1 MSEKLKSPVK
11 YYGGKGNGVREII
24 HAHFPPNYSYDIYL
38 EPFGGSASV
47 LLLKEQSGIEIYND
61 LESNAYSLFK
71 VISDKTLFPAFKEKC
86 DLALYSRQLWNEYKQ
101 DLKGDI
107 TLLDRAFK
115 YFYVNRTSFNGH
127 GGFSV
132 STSIRRNM
140 SKSTSD
146 FLSTIDGLRQ
156 LHNRLSS
163 VVIEN
168 TDGIE
173 LIKKWDKD
181 RVFMYLDPPYHAI
194 TRSSARYT
202 IDMNDAQQKELIDT
216 LLGFKKTKVLISG
229 YDCVEYKRLTDNGW
243 EMTEFKVNTQD
254 TKQKP
259 KTKTEFLWKNYKINE
274 LKEGLLWET

>member
-1 MSEKLKSPVK
+1 MSKRLNSPVK
-11 YYGGKGNGVREII
+11 YYGGKGNGVREVIYG
-24 HAHFPPNYSYDIYL
+24 HFPSKASYDMYL

-47 LLLKEQSGIEIYND
+47 LLLKEQLGIEIYND
-61 LESNAYSLFK
+61 LESNVYSLFK
-71 VISDKTLFPAFKEKC
+71 VLSDKTLFPAFKEKC

-107 TLLDRAFK
+107 SLLDRAFK

-146 FLSTIDGLRQ
+146 MLSTVDGLKQ
-156 LHNRLSS
+156 LHNRLST
-163 VVIEN
+163 VIIEN

-173 LIKKWDKD
+173 LIKKWDKE
-181 RVFMYLDPPYHAI
+181 RVFMYLDPPYHTS
-194 TRSSARYT
+194 TRTSARYI
-202 IDMNDAQQKELIDT
+202 IDMNDKQQKELIDT
-216 LLGFKKTKVLISG
+216 LLAFKKATVLLSG
-229 YDCVEYKRLTDNGW
+229 YDCGEYKRLTKAGW
-243 EMTEFKVNTQD
+243 TMVEFNVNTQD

-259 KTKTEFLWKNYKINE
+259 KSKTEYLWKNYCSN
-274 LKEGLLWET
+274 LKAESLWE